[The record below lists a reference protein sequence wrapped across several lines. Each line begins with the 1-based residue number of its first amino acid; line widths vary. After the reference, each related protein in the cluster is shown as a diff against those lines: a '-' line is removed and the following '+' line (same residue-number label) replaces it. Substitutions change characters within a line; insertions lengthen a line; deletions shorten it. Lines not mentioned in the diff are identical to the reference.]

1 MNRFISRL
9 MLAVLLGLVPAL
21 YAHADSCEYITA
33 DEALNAE
40 QMRQVAQTTNDFDTL
55 EKIFSPDLIY
65 VHSSSVVDSKQSYI
79 ESMRSGAVVYKVM
92 RHSDVVVRTFGCI
105 AILTGNGN
113 YDVRVNGKDVNVVL
127 RFHSVWKK
135 TDGELKYV
143 SWQSTRI
150 P

>member
-21 YAHADSCEYITA
+21 YAHADACEYITA
-33 DEALNAE
+33 DEAQNAE

>member
-9 MLAVLLGLVPAL
+9 MLAVLFGLVPAL
-21 YAHADSCEYITA
+21 YAHADACEYITA
-33 DEALNAE
+33 DEAQNAE

>member
-33 DEALNAE
+33 DEAQNAE

-135 TDGELKYV
+135 TDGELNYV